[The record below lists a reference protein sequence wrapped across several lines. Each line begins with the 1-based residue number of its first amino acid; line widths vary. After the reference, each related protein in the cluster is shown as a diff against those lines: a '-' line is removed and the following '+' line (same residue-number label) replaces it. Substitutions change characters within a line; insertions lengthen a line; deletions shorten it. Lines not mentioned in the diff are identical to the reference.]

1 MARTS
6 RSSRGGRGSGRGRSS
21 EGRSSRGRGSS
32 RGGSR
37 GNSRGRSGGDA
48 DFMKVGD
55 LTLTKKASDN
65 EEAILDSLVAG
76 IEDGLPLI
84 EVLQQSGLQMRLK
97 FYWSEDGAI
106 EFQSGDEILVS
117 FKEPHEKAPDFL
129 LASAS
134 FDKNS

>member
-1 MARTS
+1 
-6 RSSRGGRGSGRGRSS
+6 
-21 EGRSSRGRGSS
+21 
-32 RGGSR
+32 
-37 GNSRGRSGGDA
+37 
-48 DFMKVGD
+48 MKVGD